1 MLIQFQMVEEL
12 LQFCDRQIHQFGNIL
27 SAHPYISGFRFQAGA
42 VAFRAKRLSPV
53 TRQHHPVLYLIL
65 ILFQHLEEIIDAV
78 EILVA
83 FPK

>member
-1 MLIQFQMVEEL
+1 MQEKQLQEL
-12 LQFCDRQIHQFGNIL
+12 LGSL
-27 SAHPYISGFRFQAGA
+27 SLTEKIGQLVQVPGEVLNAEGQA